1 MRWLTSLQL
10 RSRDGG
16 TRARAARKLGVPGRT
31 ANVADLE
38 ALLRDAEPAVRC
50 AAIEALG
57 AVGGAEVVPPLLAAA
72 RHADGVRPEA
82 EAAAVR
88 EAVIAALA
96 ATGEAGVPGLL
107 EAVAD
112 RQPRVRECVVAAL
125 GAIGGERAADGL
137 TRALNDDRSALRQLA
152 AKALGRAAGGRAVEP
167 LARALGHKDAATRRA
182 AAEALG
188 ETGSDEAVPEL
199 QRALADSDR
208 GVQAAVV
215 QALAALG
222 RGGAIDA
229 LVAALARPE
238 REVRQAAAQA
248 LRGAA
253 WAPASDGLKGLHA
266 ALQGRFEEVGSVSID
281 DDRAAR
287 AIVEVVKGSL
297 SGKDPAT
304 RVEAIRA
311 LGRVGGSDAAASLGA
326 LLGDPDAGVRD
337 AVAAALGAMGPA
349 ALEAILTGLEDRS
362 ATTRAAASRVLDRVG
377 GLRIAAYLLD
387 RLSPGAAASHGGLA
401 LRVVDRL
408 DALDGAR
415 HAADS
420 LERLLRLAGGA
431 VPPEALQRATALPD
445 VVLIEPGQVP
455 DAGERLDLEDLRELA
470 RRTLGAGGAN
480 PARGAGR

>member
-38 ALLRDAEPAVRC
+38 PLLGDPEPAVRRS
-50 AAIEALG
+50 AVEALG
-57 AVGGAEVVPPLLAAA
+57 AIGGAGVVPALLAAA
-72 RHADGVRPEA
+72 RGADGVRPES

-88 EAVIAALA
+88 EAVVAALA
-96 ATGEAGVPGLL
+96 AAGEAAVPGLL
-107 EAVAD
+107 EGIAD
-112 RQPRVRECVVAAL
+112 RQPRVRECAVAAL
-125 GAIGGERAADGL
+125 GAIGGERAADAL
-137 TRALNDDRSALRQLA
+137 TPALDDDRSALRQLA
-152 AKALGRAAGGRAVEP
+152 ARALSRAAGPRAVGP
-167 LARALGHKDAATRRA
+167 LARAIGHKDAATRRA

-188 ETGSDEAVPEL
+188 GTGSDDAVPPL
-199 QRALADSDR
+199 QRALTDPDR

-229 LVAALARPE
+229 LVAALVRPE

-253 WAPASDGLKGLHA
+253 WAPSTDGLKGLHA
-266 ALQGRFEEVGSVSID
+266 ALHGRFDEVGSSPID

-287 AIVEVVKGSL
+287 AIVEVAKGSL
-297 SGKDPAT
+297 AEKDPAV

-311 LGRVGGSDAAASLGA
+311 LGRVGGPDAAASLGA

-337 AVAAALGAMGPA
+337 AVAAALGALGPA
-349 ALEAILTGLEDRS
+349 ALEAILAGLEDRG
-362 ATTRAAASRVLDRVG
+362 ATTRAAAARVLERVG
-377 GLRIAAYLLD
+377 GGRIAAHVLD
-387 RLSPGAAASHGGLA
+387 RLSPGEAVSHGGLA
-401 LRVVDRL
+401 LRVVDHL

-420 LERLLRLAGGA
+420 LERLLRLAGHA
-431 VPPEALQRATALPD
+431 VPPEALQRASALPD

-470 RRTLGAGGAN
+470 RRTLGGGGAS
-480 PARGAGR
+480 PARGARR